1 MTTLRVDP
9 AAYTPI
15 TKAPP
20 KPRYTEPELV
30 PPTPIQPLPRDPDR
44 REWRKYHRE
53 YRRAANPK
61 VKRVPLRGIR
71 YATPED
77 AKEAKRLYQA
87 AYQKRWIR
95 KKRKGG
101 RPVEIPA
108 GQRMMRKSRSPSK
121 TTLQD
126 ILQRI

>member
-1 MTTLRVDP
+1 MTTFLDP
-9 AAYTPI
+9 TAYTPI

-53 YRRAANPK
+53 YRRSANPK
-61 VKRVPLRGIR
+61 VRRVPLRGIR

-77 AKEAKRLYQA
+77 AKEAKRLYHA
-87 AYQKRWIR
+87 AYQKKRIR
-95 KKRKGG
+95 KKRKAGK
-101 RPVEIPA
+101 PIDIPA
-108 GQRMMRKSRSPSK
+108 GQRMMRRSHKPTKK
-121 TTLQD
+121 TLAE
-126 ILQRI
+126 ILNRI